1 VRGRSLSFRLAI
13 ASVAAVALAVLLF
26 GIAARLVVTD
36 RLHASLDESLRRRAT
51 DVARLAVS
59 APALLRAPGAL
70 ESPLSG
76 HQLSVEILDR
86 EGAIVARSLS
96 LGAKL
101 LPQTSAADA
110 ARRGAT
116 GFADAE
122 LGGESIRVFAAPI
135 AEAGGPAAG
144 GVVLVAGSNSDIE
157 GTEHRL
163 GLLLILC
170 GIGAV
175 AVGGALAAL
184 LTRRGTRPLSDLSS
198 SAARIARTEDPAL
211 RLEEPAGPAEVTE
224 LAATLNGMLEALAAS
239 RERERRFLA
248 DASHELRTPLTS
260 LRGNVE
266 FVARHG
272 ADPEAIADLE
282 SDAARLGR
290 LVEDLLALE
299 RQSGAELSRRPVRL
313 DELVREA
320 AAQRK
325 DVAVEI
331 EGPLE
336 ASCEP
341 DAIVRAIDNLLDN
354 AERHGPPGGEVSLRR
369 WRKGEEARISVTD
382 AGPGFVG
389 GTEEAAFG
397 RFWRGDEAGPGSGL
411 GLSIVRAVAERHGGR
426 AWASGSTVTIAIPA
440 AWLGTDGGSQ
450 AGSRPDG
457 GERRS
462 ESARH
467 PS

>member
-26 GIAARLVVTD
+26 GIAARIVVSD
-36 RLHASLDESLRRRAT
+36 RLHASLDDSLRRRAT

-76 HQLSVEILDR
+76 QLLTVEVLDR
-86 EGAIVARSLS
+86 EGAILARSLS
-96 LGAKL
+96 LGARL
-101 LPQTSAADA
+101 LPRTSALGVAH
-110 ARRGAT
+110 RGAT
-116 GFADAE
+116 AFADAE
-122 LGGESIRVFAAPI
+122 LDGESIRVFAAPI

-175 AVGGALAAL
+175 AVGGGLAAL
-184 LTRRGTRPLSDLSS
+184 LTRRGTRPLRDLSS
-198 SAARIARTEDPAL
+198 SAATIARTEDPAR
-211 RLEEPAGPAEVTE
+211 RLEEPAGPAEVAE
-224 LAATLNGMLEALAAS
+224 LAAALNSMLEALAAS

-266 FVARHG
+266 FLARHDP
-272 ADPEAIADLE
+272 DPEVIADLE
-282 SDAARLGR
+282 VDAARLGR

-320 AAQRK
+320 ATGRQNV
-325 DVAVEI
+325 VATVD
-331 EGPLE
+331 GPITVDGE
-336 ASCEP
+336 R
-341 DAIVRAIDNLLDN
+341 DALARALDNLLDN
-354 AERHGPPGGEVSLRR
+354 AELHGPAGGRVELELRR
-369 WRKGEEARISVTD
+369 AGIGAEIAVSD
-382 AGPGFVG
+382 QGPGFG
-389 GTEEAAFG
+389 PGREEAAFG
-397 RFWRGDEAGPGSGL
+397 RFWRGDDVGVPGSGL
-411 GLSIVRAVAERHGGR
+411 GLAIVRATAERHGGR
-426 AWASGSTVTIAIPA
+426 AWASGSTVTIALPLA
-440 AWLGTDGGSQ
+440 
-450 AGSRPDG
+450 
-457 GERRS
+457 E
-462 ESARH
+462 
-467 PS
+467 